1 MPLSKWSLEYGEQ
14 PLLGHKILAVVQ
26 HKVITIGLE
35 YLMLKEILKSRRDV
49 EGDFEMSDV
58 EGDFEMSYNG
68 WEFKIKG
75 DFSRV
80 VVAWSLTMN
89 GGMVISFFLYWW
101 KMRQSH

>member
-26 HKVITIGLE
+26 HKVITVGLE

-49 EGDFEMSDV
+49 EGDFEMSD
-58 EGDFEMSYNG
+58 NG

-89 GGMVISFFLYWW
+89 GGMVISFFLCWW

>member
-14 PLLGHKILAVVQ
+14 PLLGHEILAVVQ

-35 YLMLKEILKSRRDV
+35 YLMLREILKSRRDV
-49 EGDFEMSDV
+49 EGDFERSDN
-58 EGDFEMSYNG
+58 EG
-68 WEFKIKG
+68 EFKIKG